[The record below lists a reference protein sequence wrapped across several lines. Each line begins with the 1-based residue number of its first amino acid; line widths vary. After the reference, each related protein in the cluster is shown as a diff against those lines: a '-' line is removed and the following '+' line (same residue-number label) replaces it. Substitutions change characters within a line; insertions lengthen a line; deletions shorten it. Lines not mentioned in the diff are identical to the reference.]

1 LFLLLF
7 LNFNFINT
15 MGFKSFFK
23 KLKGKINYYNE
34 TMVSGLQLFFKA
46 HNFILANKLK
56 RYLFISGFFF
66 LVLFSIG
73 INWLLNLM
81 ASIESPTIEWAIP
94 KINIFFNFTDE
105 ELRQGF
111 TAVFWI
117 LRKTIIVNKDAIF
130 LFIFMIIGTP
140 YFSFISSKTEELI
153 NGKTYPFKWK
163 IFIGEIRRGL
173 KISIRN
179 TFKQLLF
186 FIAITLIAFIPYM
199 FVITPLAT
207 FIVQA
212 YYNGVLIT
220 DYSLERNQFTIK
232 ESEQYYKKNKT
243 SMFTIGLGF
252 MFLLLIPV
260 IGWFVAP
267 TYALVASA
275 FYFLKVEKD

>member
-1 LFLLLF
+1 
-7 LNFNFINT
+7 
-15 MGFKSFFK
+15 MGIKSFFK
-23 KLKGKINYYNE
+23 KLKVKINYYNE

-46 HNFILANKLK
+46 HNFILTNKLK

-66 LVLFSIG
+66 LLLFTISIK
-73 INWLLNLM
+73 WLISFIV
-81 ASIESPTIEWAIP
+81 SIESPSIDWLIP
-94 KINIFFNFTDE
+94 KINNFFTFKDD
-105 ELRQGF
+105 ELRQGLK
-111 TAVFWI
+111 AVFWI
-117 LRKTIIVNKDAIF
+117 LRKTIEANKDGIF

-153 NGKTYPFKWK
+153 NGKTYPFKWS
-163 IFIGEIRRGL
+163 IFIREIKRGL
-173 KISIRN
+173 SISIRN

-186 FIAITLIAFIPYM
+186 FIGITLIAFIPYM
-199 FVITPLAT
+199 DVITPLAT
-207 FIVQA
+207 FAVQA
-212 YYNGVLIT
+212 YYNGILIT

-232 ESEQYYKKNKT
+232 ESGHYYKKNKT

-275 FYFLKVEKD
+275 FYFLKVEE